1 MAGTRIELMDLRD
14 LVRELRAST
23 NDSAIQRTSGLNRRT
38 IRRYRAWATQH
49 GLLTGPLPPLE
60 QLATL
65 AQDTLLA
72 SAPPQTVSSL
82 EPFRALVLELHAAGV
97 EGVAIRERL
106 RERGFTGSLS
116 AVYRFLKQLTPVQR
130 DVTVRVETPPG
141 QEAQVDFGYAGR
153 MLDPTTGVLRKAWA
167 FVMVLAWSRFM
178 YVEFVWNQTVETWL
192 LLHRH
197 GFEFFGGVPHRV
209 VLDNLKAGVTHAL
222 VDDPQIQYAYRECA
236 EHYGFLVAPCRPRTP
251 EHKGK
256 VESGVH
262 YVKRNFL
269 GGRTPTTLSQANQD
283 VLEWCQTT
291 AGQRTHGTTKHIP
304 RVQFRT
310 TELPALQS
318 LPASPYDL
326 AIWKV
331 ATVARDCY
339 VVFNQAFYSVPFR
352 LVGQSVQVRGG
363 AADVRIYTADW
374 QLVATHPQAVTAG
387 ERLTHTDHLPPTLR
401 PGLLL
406 GRDTALD
413 RATAIGPATHQV
425 VTTLLDDP
433 VVDRLRTVGRIVRL
447 AERVGVE
454 RLDAACARAIHYD
467 EVSYRAIKAILAQGL
482 DRDPPAAPLPPPAQ
496 TYVRSAGDLLGHL
509 FGGVAWN

>member
-1 MAGTRIELMDLRD
+1 MAGTRIDYMELRD

-49 GLLTGPLPPLE
+49 GLLTGDLPPIE
-60 QLATL
+60 QLAAL

-72 SAPPQTVSSL
+72 PAPPQTVSSV

-116 AVYRFLKQLTPVQR
+116 AVYRFLTQLTPAQP

-153 MLDPTTGVLRKAWA
+153 MIDPATGALRKAWA

-178 YVEFVWNQTVETWL
+178 YVEFVWDQSVATWL

-209 VLDNLKAGVTHAL
+209 VLDNLKAGVTHAD
-222 VDDPQIQYAYRECA
+222 VDDPQIQHAYRECA

-262 YVKRNFL
+262 FVKRNFL
-269 GGRTPTTLSQANQD
+269 GGRTSTTLSQANQD
-283 VLEWCQTT
+283 VLTWCQTT
-291 AGQRTHGTTKHIP
+291 AGQRTHGTTKHMP
-304 RVQFRT
+304 LVQFRT
-310 TELPALQS
+310 TERPALQA
-318 LPASPYDL
+318 LPTSPYDL
-326 AIWKV
+326 AAWKG

-352 LVGQSVQVRGG
+352 LVGQAVQVRGG

-374 QLVATHPQAVTAG
+374 QLVATHQRATTAG
-387 ERLTHTDHLPPTLR
+387 ERLTHLDHLPPTHR
-401 PGLLL
+401 PGLLI
-406 GRDTALD
+406 GREMALD
-413 RATAIGPATHQV
+413 RATVIGSATQQV
-425 VTTLLDDP
+425 VRSLLADS
-433 VVDRLRTVGRIVRL
+433 VVDRLRTVGRILQL
-447 AERVGVE
+447 AERVGTV
-454 RLDAACARAIHYD
+454 RLEAACARAIRYD
-467 EVSYRAIKAILAQGL
+467 AVSHQAIKAILAQGL
-482 DRDPPAAPLPPPAQ
+482 DHEPPPAPLPPPAQ
-496 TYVRSAGDLLGHL
+496 TYVRDAQDLLGHL
-509 FGGVAWN
+509 FGGVAWS